1 MLPEVLGC
9 RLAKK
14 SSEPSRGPGGAASKA
29 GSPVH
34 WTRAPSAE
42 WRPVSPHIEVPTRA
56 MTCRSS
62 QPQQQSPRTAVA
74 GSLPTSNSHFPSDKL
89 RESEIDLNA
98 TSSQA
103 RCED

>member
-1 MLPEVLGC
+1 MGLGVQ
-9 RLAKK
+9 RAR
-14 SSEPSRGPGGAASKA
+14 PA
-29 GSPVH
+29 
-34 WTRAPSAE
+34 APSTGREPRGAE
-42 WRPVSPHIEVPTRA
+42 WGPVSPHIEVPTRA